1 MRPSSVWTLSGLIA
15 VVAAA
20 SSASEP
26 AQSTIEPSISQI
38 LATQATQAA
47 LSPVSNVQGKA
58 FQRFYQ
64 VWLENTDYSA
74 ALGDPNMQW
83 LASQGITLSNYFAT
97 THPSEPN
104 YAAAAAGDNFGM
116 DNDDFHLIPS
126 NISTVV
132 DLLDTKGISWAEYQE
147 GMPYAGFQGFNFSNV
162 SAILFSLNFA
172 MGCVACFG
180 AVILFCHLPKG
191 VPRPLQPRAP
201 LCPANLQV
209 RRRLFRPLRTLST
222 QPQPFTRF
230 ISAHAYQS
238 IAWPICANF
247 AKKTASDI
255 CQRLRPQA

>member
-1 MRPSSVWTLSGLIA
+1 MRPSTIWTLGGLIA
-15 VVAAA
+15 VATAA

-26 AQSTIEPSISQI
+26 AQSTIEPPVSQI

-74 ALGDPNMQW
+74 AAGDPNMQW

-104 YAAAAAGDNFGM
+104 YVAAAGGDNFGM

-147 GMPYAGFQGFNFSNV
+147 GLPYAGFQGFNFSNV
-162 SAILFSLNFA
+162 SSTSSPLSFA
-172 MGCVACFG
+172 MGYVAALELSSCFDTFLNG
-180 AVILFCHLPKG
+180 AEALSAS
-191 VPRPLQPRAP
+191 RA
-201 LCPANLQV
+201 AQG
-209 RRRLFRPLRTLST
+209 S
-222 QPQPFTRF
+222 
-230 ISAHAYQS
+230 
-238 IAWPICANF
+238 
-247 AKKTASDI
+247 
-255 CQRLRPQA
+255 